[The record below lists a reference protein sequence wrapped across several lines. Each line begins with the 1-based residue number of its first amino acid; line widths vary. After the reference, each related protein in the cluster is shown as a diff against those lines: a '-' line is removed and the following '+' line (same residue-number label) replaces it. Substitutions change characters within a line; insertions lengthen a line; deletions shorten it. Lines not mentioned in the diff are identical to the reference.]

1 MPANLLNMVRDMH
14 SRIPI
19 ISGNWK
25 MNTSREEARNLSS
38 TIARLSSE
46 TNLTA
51 EIVLFIPYV
60 WLSEVSE
67 IVASQEIIVG
77 AQDSYPGPNGAYTGA
92 VNTEMLTEVCSMV
105 LVGHSERRTVFG
117 DTATKF
123 SAQITDAL
131 TKEMLVTY
139 CIGEN
144 ESEAADGETNRV
156 LGRQIAEVFAG
167 ADGESLRNS
176 VHDDPRRF
184 VLAYEPVWAIGT
196 GRVASVGEISDRIE
210 FIRGELGKYSDRAD
224 EIRLQYGGSV
234 SPDNVA
240 GISEI
245 SHLDGAL
252 VGGASLNA
260 GDFINICRAFTV

>member
-1 MPANLLNMVRDMH
+1 MVHDMH
-14 SRIPI
+14 SRVPI
-19 ISGNWK
+19 VSGNWK
-25 MNTSREEARNLSS
+25 MNTSREEARSLSS
-38 TIARLSSE
+38 AIARLSSG
-46 TNLTA
+46 TSLTG
-51 EIVLFIPYV
+51 EIVLFAPYV

-67 IVASQEIIVG
+67 IVANQGIIVG

-92 VNTEMLTEVCSMV
+92 VNTQMLSEVCSMV

-131 TKEMLVTY
+131 AKDMLVTY

-156 LGRQIAEVFAG
+156 LGRQIAEVFEG

-176 VHDDPRRF
+176 VADHPRRF

-196 GRVASVGEISDRIE
+196 GRVASVDEISERAE
-210 FIRGELGKYSDRAD
+210 VIRGELGKYSDRAD

-234 SPDNVA
+234 SLENVA

-245 SHLDGAL
+245 PHLDGAL

-260 GDFINICRAFTV
+260 GDFINICRTFTL

>member
-1 MPANLLNMVRDMH
+1 MARDMY

-19 ISGNWK
+19 VSGNWK

-38 TIARLSSE
+38 AIARLSSG

-51 EIVLFIPYV
+51 EIVLFAPYV
-60 WLSEVSE
+60 WLSEISE
-67 IVASQEIIVG
+67 IVANQRIIVG

-92 VNTEMLTEVCSMV
+92 VNTQMLTDVCSMV

-123 SAQITDAL
+123 SAQIADAL
-131 TKEMLVTY
+131 AKDMLVTY

-144 ESEAADGETNRV
+144 ESEAAGGETNRV
-156 LGRQIAEVFAG
+156 LGRQIAEVFEG

-176 VHDDPRRF
+176 VDDHPRRF

-196 GRVASVGEISDRIE
+196 GRVASVDEISERAE
-210 FIRGELGKYSDRAD
+210 VIRGELGKYSDRAN

-234 SPDNVA
+234 SLENVA

-245 SHLDGAL
+245 PHLDGAL

-260 GDFINICRAFTV
+260 GDFINICHAFTL

>member
-1 MPANLLNMVRDMH
+1 MARDMY

-19 ISGNWK
+19 VSGNWK

-38 TIARLSSE
+38 AIARLSSG

-51 EIVLFIPYV
+51 EIVLFAPYV

-67 IVASQEIIVG
+67 IVANQRIIVG

-92 VNTEMLTEVCSMV
+92 VNTQMLTDVCSMI

-123 SAQITDAL
+123 SAQIADAL
-131 TKEMLVTY
+131 AKDMLVTY

-144 ESEAADGETNRV
+144 ESEAAGGETNRV
-156 LGRQIAEVFAG
+156 LGRQIAEVFEG

-176 VHDDPRRF
+176 VDDHPRRF

-196 GRVASVGEISDRIE
+196 GRVASVDEISERAE
-210 FIRGELGKYSDRAD
+210 VIRGELGKYSDRAN

-234 SPDNVA
+234 SLENVA

-245 SHLDGAL
+245 PHQDGAL

-260 GDFINICRAFTV
+260 GDFINICRAFTL

>member
-1 MPANLLNMVRDMH
+1 MPANLLNMARDMH

-19 ISGNWK
+19 VSGNWK
-25 MNTSREEARNLSS
+25 MNTSREEAKNLSS
-38 TIARLSSE
+38 AIARLSSE
-46 TNLTA
+46 TNLTG
-51 EIVLFIPYV
+51 EIVLFAPYV

-67 IVASQEIIVG
+67 IAASQGIIVG
-77 AQDSYPGPNGAYTGA
+77 AQDSYPQPNGAYTGA
-92 VNTEMLTEVCSMV
+92 VSTQMLSEVCSMV

-117 DTATKF
+117 DTPTKF
-123 SAQITDAL
+123 SAQIADAL

-144 ESEAADGETNRV
+144 ESEAAGGETNRV
-156 LGRQIAEVFAG
+156 LGRQIAEVFNG

-176 VHDDPRRF
+176 IKDDPGRF
-184 VLAYEPVWAIGT
+184 ILAYEPVWAIGT
-196 GRVASVGEISDRIE
+196 GRVASVDEISERTE

-234 SPDNVA
+234 SLENVA

-245 SHLDGAL
+245 PNLDGAL